1 MTLKWL
7 WNRPTRWLT
16 VIMELL
22 GRRKWKARMAKV
34 ESCLTNKIR
43 LILILYKVH
52 GNIAS
57 LFNHCINSIGCRLQL
72 KASVEKLWLYFCN
85 PFNEMVVGSNPPT
98 GEMKKVKTHVSEI
111 LFSSVFPWLLRDAV
125 HRISDNVVDEDDA
138 AYDAKHEVDQR
149 HLSHIFV
156 NILKK

>member
-1 MTLKWL
+1 
-7 WNRPTRWLT
+7 
-16 VIMELL
+16 
-22 GRRKWKARMAKV
+22 
-34 ESCLTNKIR
+34 
-43 LILILYKVH
+43 
-52 GNIAS
+52 
-57 LFNHCINSIGCRLQL
+57 
-72 KASVEKLWLYFCN
+72 
-85 PFNEMVVGSNPPT
+85 MVVGSNPPT

-149 HLSHIFV
+149 HLIHIFV